1 MRMQWE
7 EDPIFG
13 NDPVEEGI
21 IPEIIGM
28 IMANESAKKAATP
41 PPAPVAAPASSGI
54 NLGDVA
60 ALIAAIRGTDPKTGG
75 DPATGAMV
83 GSLAARG
90 LAGSSGSAPA
100 SGGID
105 PVTGALIGTSLAQST
120 LGSIASPGTD
130 ESRLERIAGSAAR
143 TVDSRLG
150 PQLSRIRDALD
161 YQQTQATA
169 TSEHRGIV
177 SRDQYRQAVLGRLD
191 RLQAEVA
198 RLRPGSPARTS
209 MERAIRVTLR

>member
-1 MRMQWE
+1 MRFQWE
-7 EDPIFG
+7 EDTFFG

-41 PPAPVAAPASSGI
+41 PPAAPAPSGGSGI
-54 NLGDVA
+54 NLADVA

-90 LAGSSGSAPA
+90 LAGSGASAPA

-105 PVTGALIGTSLAQST
+105 PVTGALIGSSLAQST

-130 ESRLERIAGSAAR
+130 ESRLERLAGSAAR
-143 TVDSRLG
+143 NVERTLG
-150 PQLSRIRDALD
+150 PQLSRVRDALD

-191 RLQAEVA
+191 RLQAEIT
-198 RLRPGSPARTS
+198 RLRPGSPARS
-209 MERAIRVTLR
+209 AVERAIRVTLR